1 MKYTKMNEI
10 LNAETCSDQ
19 EVINAILDGYIVHYE
34 ILVRRNNAV
43 LYKIGRSYGFNQ
55 EDTEDLM
62 QETFMDAYT
71 GLVKFQGR
79 SAFRTWLVRIMLG
92 NCYRKS
98 RKFGYKYEKSGMITE
113 SSMPMFTGND
123 TETIRIIMNRELG
136 SVIENAL
143 KKVPLKYRMVFSLRE
158 ISGFNVSETAEA
170 LNISETNVRARF
182 SRARALLRREV
193 EKSYS
198 PEDIFEFNLV
208 YCDRMAERVMRLIM

>member
-1 MKYTKMNEI
+1 
-10 LNAETCSDQ
+10 
-19 EVINAILDGYIVHYE
+19 
-34 ILVRRNNAV
+34 
-43 LYKIGRSYGFNQ
+43 
-55 EDTEDLM
+55 
-62 QETFMDAYT
+62 
-71 GLVKFQGR
+71 
-79 SAFRTWLVRIMLG
+79 
-92 NCYRKS
+92 
-98 RKFGYKYEKSGMITE
+98 MITE

-182 SRARALLRREV
+182 SRARALLRRDV